1 MTGRIGSKSKSP
13 ADGAAAAAGRRSPA
27 VFVLL
32 FLLVSGCAYV
42 PLEPF
47 GSERTARTLDPDERH
62 LWKESRR
69 LQHEIEI
76 SGLLFEDEALDRY
89 LARVLERVS
98 PPELSTAL
106 VEPRVRVISD
116 VNIHGYSFANGMIYI
131 HTALLSRMANESQL
145 ATLLSRE
152 LAHVIDRHAL
162 RASRDK
168 KAQADTLA
176 WIGVGASVVQGG
188 GNYKLLAQ
196 AASISS
202 LAGFH
207 YLLETAA
214 DEKGLAILAAAGYDV
229 REAPKF
235 FRMTIDH
242 LAEVHSQGVWGWAP
256 FSPPVQ
262 MTARIAG
269 YEKLIASQYGDS
281 RATRRRP
288 IADPPAFQRKVHRA
302 TLRQTELELAA
313 GLFVSAESSARRATE
328 SDPRDPEA
336 LVLFGRALVGQ
347 RSKPLPGRDLPSIR
361 KVRAAFESA
370 LRLDPRH
377 AVATREL
384 GMSFYR
390 KTGSTRGRKA
400 TVEALRRF
408 RRYLRIAPAAEDAD
422 YVRGY
427 IAELEAESR

>member
-1 MTGRIGSKSKSP
+1 MKRRVAVKSRSELEGRCSM
-13 ADGAAAAAGRRSPA
+13 AAFLEPG
-27 VFVLL
+27 VFALVVL
-32 FLLVSGCAYV
+32 FISGCAYV
-42 PLEPF
+42 PLEPL
-47 GSERTARTLDPDERH
+47 GAARTAQDLDPDEQH

-76 SGLLFEDEALDRY
+76 SGLLFEDESLDRY
-89 LARVLERVS
+89 LNQVLARVS
-98 PPELSTAL
+98 PPELSTA
-106 VEPRVRVISD
+106 RVKSRIRVISD

-131 HTALLSRMANESQL
+131 HTALLSRMANEAQL

-162 RASRDK
+162 RASRDRK
-168 KAQADTLA
+168 VQADTLA

-214 DEKGLAILAAAGYDV
+214 DEKGLAILEAAGYDV

-235 FRMTIDH
+235 FQMTIDH

-256 FSPPVQ
+256 FSPPAQ

-269 YEKLIASQYGDS
+269 YEKLIAARHANS
-281 RATRRRP
+281 RATTPP
-288 IADPPAFQRKVHRA
+288 IADPQGFRRKVHRA
-302 TLRQTELELAA
+302 TLRQAELELAA
-313 GLFVSAESSARRATE
+313 GLFVSAEGSARRAME

-336 LVLFGRALVGQ
+336 PVLLGRALVGQ
-347 RSKPLPGRDLPSIR
+347 RSKPLPGRAVPSIQ
-361 KVRAAFESA
+361 KVRAAFEGA
-370 LRLDPRH
+370 LRLDRRH

-390 KTGSTRGRKA
+390 KTGSARGEKA
-400 TVEALRRF
+400 TDEALRQF
-408 RRYLRIAPAAEDAD
+408 RRYLRIAPRAEDAD

-427 IAELEAESR
+427 IAELEAERR

>member
-1 MTGRIGSKSKSP
+1 MSGRIQPESRTQIDGPRPGAGSP
-13 ADGAAAAAGRRSPA
+13 RMG
-27 VFVLL
+27 VFVLF

-42 PLEPF
+42 PLEPL
-47 GSERTARTLDPDERH
+47 GADRTAQGLDADEQH
-62 LWKESRR
+62 LWKESRK

-76 SGLLFEDEALDRY
+76 SGLLFEDDALDRY

-116 VNIHGYSFANGMIYI
+116 VNLHGYSFANGMIYI
-131 HTALLSRMANESQL
+131 HTALLSRMADETQL

-152 LAHVIDRHAL
+152 LAHVVDRHAL

-168 KAQADTLA
+168 KVQADTLA

-214 DEKGLAILAAAGYDV
+214 DEKGLAILAAAGYEV
-229 REAPKF
+229 REAPEF
-235 FRMTIDH
+235 FQMTIDH
-242 LAEVHSQGVWGWAP
+242 LAEVHSQGVWGWVP
-256 FSPPVQ
+256 FNPPVQ

-269 YEKLIASQYGDS
+269 YRKLIASRYADS
-281 RATRRRP
+281 RATMQP
-288 IADPPAFQRKVHRA
+288 IADPLSFRQKVHRA
-302 TLRQTELELAA
+302 VLRQAELELAA
-313 GLFVSAESSARRATE
+313 GLFVSAESSVRRALD
-328 SDPRDPEA
+328 SNPRDPEA
-336 LVLFGRALVGQ
+336 YVLLGRALVGQ
-347 RSKPLPGRDLPSIR
+347 RSKPLPGRSVPSIQ
-361 KVRAAFESA
+361 KVRDAFEGA
-370 LRLDPRH
+370 LRLDRRN

-400 TVEALRRF
+400 TEEALRRF
-408 RRYLRIAPAAEDAD
+408 RRYLRISPEAEDAD